1 MTGGRIF
8 SDEEIRQQIAENY
21 TRRGE
26 YRDSY
31 MTPED
36 RRALKDKLLQFALS
50 INTVQDEQRRAH
62 CLEAARLLVKEFCP
76 ADPSFRGGNQR

>member
-1 MTGGRIF
+1 MRKGVQVGRITDGRIF

-31 MTPED
+31 MTPAE
-36 RRALKDKLLQFALS
+36 RKEVKDELLNIVRCWHS
-50 INTVQDEQRRAH
+50 IPADGDLLAVI
-62 CLEAARLLVKEFCP
+62 EAARLLLMEF
-76 ADPSFRGGNQR
+76 

>member
-1 MTGGRIF
+1 MGGITDGRFF

-31 MTPED
+31 MTPAERKEVKD
-36 RRALKDKLLQFALS
+36 ALLALIGALNREIKQSVGVAGLDAEVMQQFLM
-50 INTVQDEQRRAH
+50 
-62 CLEAARLLVKEFCP
+62 AAQILVKEF
-76 ADPSFRGGNQR
+76 

>member
-1 MTGGRIF
+1 MTGERIF

-31 MTPED
+31 MTPAE
-36 RRALKDKLLQFALS
+36 RKEVKDELLNIVRGWHSMPADGDLLAV
-50 INTVQDEQRRAH
+50 I
-62 CLEAARLLVKEFCP
+62 EAARLLVKEF
-76 ADPSFRGGNQR
+76 